1 LQSLNI
7 TIPYK
12 EKVFNLCSEISPV
25 ASKLKAINTLK
36 LNSEREWSATN
47 TDVEGF
53 IYPLKKLNLT
63 KKQSIVLGSGGAARS
78 VIQGLI
84 NLKISKISVVS
95 RNKSSLDELIKN
107 FENPVIQNMWNIVH
121 EFNISL
127 EIIYDLFDG
136 IESDIKQNVKIDTRK
151 DLLIYCYRVAG
162 TVGLMMAKIL
172 KVSKKQSLK
181 SAIDLGIA
189 MQLTNISRDVIED
202 SKKNRSYINGSFEEI
217 NSTIKLADTF
227 YKNSFYSIREI
238 PLSFRFSILVARRIY
253 RKIGYKILKK
263 KTFENYSKSGKIYV
277 SNFEKVLETILSI
290 YDLIIL
296 SLLNKND
303 DQIEHDHLL
312 INKEINLDE
321 RI

>member
-1 LQSLNI
+1 MSSKNYLSIYAKSFNWAGFFLPKKTYKNCSYLYDFCRVVDNI
-7 TIPYK
+7 ADDEGEIEIK
-12 EKVFNLCSEISPV
+12 KVKFQKFVS
-25 ASKLKAINTLK
+25 
-36 LNSEREWSATN
+36 
-47 TDVEGF
+47 DF
-53 IYPLKKLNLT
+53 
-63 KKQSIVLGSGGAARS
+63 KQ
-78 VIQGLI
+78 
-84 NLKISKISVVS
+84 
-95 RNKSSLDELIKN
+95 KN
-107 FENPVIQNMWNIVH
+107 FEDPVIQNMWNIIH

-263 KTFENYSKSGKIYV
+263 KTFENYSKSGKIFV

>member
-1 LQSLNI
+1 MSSKNYLSIYAKSFNWAGFFLPKKTYKNCSYLYDFCRVVDNI
-7 TIPYK
+7 ADD
-12 EKVFNLCSEISPV
+12 EGEIE
-25 ASKLKAINTLK
+25 I
-36 LNSEREWSATN
+36 
-47 TDVEGF
+47 
-53 IYPLKKLNLT
+53 KKI
-63 KKQSIVLGSGGAARS
+63 KFQKFVSDFKQ
-78 VIQGLI
+78 
-84 NLKISKISVVS
+84 
-95 RNKSSLDELIKN
+95 KN
-107 FENPVIQNMWNIVH
+107 FEDPVIQNMWNIIH
-121 EFNISL
+121 KFNISL

-202 SKKNRSYINGSFEEI
+202 SKKNRSYINGNFEEI

>member
-1 LQSLNI
+1 MSSKNYLSIYAKSFNWAGFFLPKKTYKNCSYLYDFCRVVDNI
-7 TIPYK
+7 ADD
-12 EKVFNLCSEISPV
+12 EDEIE
-25 ASKLKAINTLK
+25 I
-36 LNSEREWSATN
+36 
-47 TDVEGF
+47 
-53 IYPLKKLNLT
+53 KKI
-63 KKQSIVLGSGGAARS
+63 KFQKFVSDFKQ
-78 VIQGLI
+78 
-84 NLKISKISVVS
+84 
-95 RNKSSLDELIKN
+95 KN
-107 FENPVIQNMWNIVH
+107 FEDPIIQNMWNIIH

-136 IESDIKQNVKIDTRK
+136 IESDIKQDVKIDNRK

-202 SKKNRSYINGSFEEI
+202 SKKNRSYINGNFEEI

-263 KTFENYSKSGKIYV
+263 KTFENYSKSGKIFV

>member
-1 LQSLNI
+1 MSSKNYLSIYAKSFNWAGFFLPKKTYKNCSYLYDFCRVVDNI
-7 TIPYK
+7 ADDEGEIEIK
-12 EKVFNLCSEISPV
+12 KVKFQKFVS
-25 ASKLKAINTLK
+25 
-36 LNSEREWSATN
+36 
-47 TDVEGF
+47 DF
-53 IYPLKKLNLT
+53 
-63 KKQSIVLGSGGAARS
+63 KQ
-78 VIQGLI
+78 
-84 NLKISKISVVS
+84 
-95 RNKSSLDELIKN
+95 KN
-107 FENPVIQNMWNIVH
+107 FEDPVIQNMWNIIN

-172 KVSKKQSLK
+172 NVNKKQSLK

-202 SKKNRSYINGSFEEI
+202 SKKNRSYINGNFEEI